1 LRLLFCRLRIH
12 KAHLSRLASNQLGGP
27 ASELI
32 AQCKC
37 QTRYKVPQT
46 GQATVQSR
54 NYLWSTSANL
64 KSLKSKML
72 NRIFILSPAFCG
84 GKRGQM
90 LMSEHS
96 AFPLAMELRNNGAS
110 LGAIFTFMSG
120 LYFRGKL
127 AYSQAFAQPPAGL
140 PGTLVVTPG
149 RGLLPPEE
157 MFTIQQLREIAE
169 VEVHEQNP
177 KYRES
182 LELDA
187 QELAKS
193 ISEGCEL
200 VLLGSVATSKYTSV
214 LADVFSD
221 RLCFPID
228 FVGRGDMSRGG
239 LMLRCVENGEELR
252 YVELSGSSRHGPR
265 PPRLPPKSR

>member
-1 LRLLFCRLRIH
+1 
-12 KAHLSRLASNQLGGP
+12 
-27 ASELI
+27 
-32 AQCKC
+32 
-37 QTRYKVPQT
+37 
-46 GQATVQSR
+46 
-54 NYLWSTSANL
+54 
-64 KSLKSKML
+64 
-72 NRIFILSPAFCG
+72 
-84 GKRGQM
+84 
-90 LMSEHS
+90 MSERS
-96 AFPLAMELRNNGAS
+96 SFPLAMELRNNGAS

-127 AYSQAFAQPPAGL
+127 AYSQAFAQPPDGL

-149 RGLLPPEE
+149 RGLRQPEE
-157 MFTIQQLREIAE
+157 IFTIQQLRQVAE

-177 KYRES
+177 KYREP
-182 LELDA
+182 LVHDA

-193 ISEGCEL
+193 ISDGCEL
-200 VLLGSVATSKYTSV
+200 VLLGSVATSKYTSI
-214 LADVFSD
+214 LTAAFSE

-252 YVELSGSSRHGPR
+252 YVELSSASRHGPR